1 MVGRLSYTLLMSTLC
16 LNDSYSIRF
25 SLNRNKAGR
34 FDGDNQQGLLGD
46 APPQFSANGGG
57 GGGRGGRG
65 GGLFSKAV
73 GGLVLERLGIR
84 ADHLIGA
91 ALNNL
96 PPHVLDPTIVPKK
109 SYMFFFL

>member
-1 MVGRLSYTLLMSTLC
+1 M
-16 LNDSYSIRF
+16 
-25 SLNRNKAGR
+25 
-34 FDGDNQQGLLGD
+34 GD
-46 APPQFSANGGG
+46 APPQFSGGNAGVGGGGGGGG

-84 ADHLIGA
+84 AENILGA

-96 PPHVLDPTIVPKK
+96 PPHIIDPTIVPKK
-109 SYMFFFL
+109 AYFYEHDDRGEDDWGGNFRGMFKPSISALFCIFS